1 MVAYSSKVL
10 RTEMASRGWS
20 VGDLAEALGLPRKST
35 TPYGWLA
42 GHMPREDM
50 RRKLAELFTNGVD
63 KEPAMSEIQK
73 QTAIELAMTALG
85 QAERQFTFYA
95 EHHYEKGATD
105 KAATNY
111 GYAVVGGN
119 ALERLKLVFG
129 SDRL

>member
-1 MVAYSSKVL
+1 
-10 RTEMASRGWS
+10 
-20 VGDLAEALGLPRKST
+20 
-35 TPYGWLA
+35 
-42 GHMPREDM
+42 
-50 RRKLAELFTNGVD
+50 
-63 KEPAMSEIQK
+63 MSEIQK

-95 EHHYEKGATD
+95 EHHREKGADD

-111 GYAVVGGN
+111 GYAIICGN